1 MERVKERLQVAR
13 KALGTLQELTSKQSL
28 SVVERDAAIQRFEY
42 TFEAAW
48 KAAQMLLDR
57 LEGMTA
63 NSPKS
68 VVRACWQSDL
78 LNEVDAQAAL
88 RMCDIRNMTVHTY
101 NEDLAR
107 SVYNQIGGFASLLET
122 WISTMENRITE

>member
-13 KALGTLQELTSKQSL
+13 KALGTLQELTSKKSL
-28 SVVERDAAIQRFEY
+28 SVIERDAAIQRFEY

-57 LEGMTA
+57 VEGVTA

-78 LNEVDAQAAL
+78 LNEVNAQAAL
-88 RMCDIRNMTVHTY
+88 KMCDVRNMTVHTY
-101 NEDLAR
+101 NEDLAK
-107 SVYNQIGGFASLLET
+107 SVYKQIGGFADLLET
-122 WISTMENRITE
+122 WISSMEKRIAD